1 MKKFNPAGFYDEAAA
16 FYDDMIGFEKALE
29 NRKILLKKFIT
40 PDIQTCADFGCG
52 SGADTLALASYNLK
66 VTGFDIS
73 KEMIKA
79 AKRNAASYKIKAE
92 FKALAL
98 EKIGVSYKGKFDLA
112 ISTGNSLANLE
123 PANLN
128 KALKSFYLSLKPGG
142 RLVIQILN
150 YSRILKAQERIV
162 NIAQKGAEYFIRF
175 YDFNGGGLDFNI
187 LKFNAL
193 NPVERKLITS
203 RICPYTKEEML
214 AALQKAGFTGIK
226 TYGDLKL
233 NRLSKNNSPDLVLI
247 CGKSA

>member
-29 NRKILLKKFIT
+29 NRKILLNKFIT
-40 PDIQTCADFGCG
+40 PDINTCADFGCG

-79 AKRNAASYKIKAE
+79 ARKNAFSRNIKAE
-92 FKALAL
+92 FKVLAL
-98 EKIGVSYKGKFDLA
+98 EKIGSSYKNAFDMA

-123 PANLN
+123 PANLK
-128 KALKSFYLSLKPGG
+128 KALRSFYLSLKPGG
-142 RLVIQILN
+142 RLIIQILN

-162 NIAQKGAEYFIRF
+162 NIAKKGDEYFIRF
-175 YDFNGGGLDFNI
+175 YDFNSGGVDFNI

-193 NPVERKLITS
+193 NPAERKLITS
-203 RICPYTKEEML
+203 KIYPYTKEDML
-214 AALQKAGFTGIK
+214 SALQKAGFAGIK
-226 TYGDLKL
+226 SYGDLKL
-233 NRLSKNNSPDLVLI
+233 SRFSKSNSPDLVLN